1 MTKLKTQDSPFLLA
15 LDHKPAAHTPIWFMR
30 QAGRYMADYR
40 RLREKYSLLEM
51 VKTPELAC
59 EITLQPIKA
68 FQLDAAIIFSDI
80 LPLLEG
86 MGLKLEFIT
95 GEGPHIQNPIR
106 EPVDVEKLTITP
118 PEECVAFTLEA
129 IRLVRPELDALK
141 IPLIGFSGAPFT
153 LASYAIE
160 GGSSRDHLL
169 TKQFMHAKSEHWHM
183 LMDKLSQM
191 VGNYLLAQ
199 ANAGAQVLQ
208 IFDSWAGSLGP
219 IDYQTLVL
227 PYLQTA
233 IKIAR
238 KGHVPIIYFSTGTS
252 GFLNVISE
260 LEVDAFSID
269 WRMNLDAAWKTIG
282 TNKAIQ
288 GNLDPALLFAPW
300 PVLQKQTEKIL
311 RQAEMIEPSRRGFI
325 FNLGHGILQKTPEDN
340 VKRLVDFVKNQRCL

>member
-1 MTKLKTQDSPFLLA
+1 MTELNISNSPFLCA
-15 LDHKPAAHTPIWFMR
+15 LRNQQTTHTPIWLMR
-30 QAGRYMADYR
+30 QAGRYMGVYR

-59 EITLQPIKA
+59 EVTLQPIKA

-86 MGLKLEFIT
+86 MGLKLEFVT
-95 GEGPHIQNPIR
+95 GEGPHIENPIR
-106 EPVDVEKLTITP
+106 TPQGVEKLRITS
-118 PEECVAFTLEA
+118 PEECVAFTLDA
-129 IRLVRPELDALK
+129 IGLVRPELDSLK

-169 TKQFMHAKSEHWHM
+169 TKQFMHAHPEHWHM

-191 VGNYLLAQ
+191 IGNYLLAQ
-199 ANAGAQVLQ
+199 ARAGAQVLQ
-208 IFDSWAGSLGP
+208 IFDSWAGSLSP
-219 IDYQTLVL
+219 VDYQTLVL
-227 PYLQTA
+227 PYIQKA
-233 IKIAR
+233 IQIA
-238 KGHVPIIYFSTGTS
+238 KKSNVPLIYFSTGTS
-252 GFLNVISE
+252 GFLNVVGE
-260 LEVDAFSID
+260 LEVNAFSVD

-282 TNKAIQ
+282 TDRAMQ

-311 RQAEMIEPSRRGFI
+311 RQAENIQPDRRGFI

-340 VKRLVDFVKNQRCL
+340 VKRLVDFVRNY

>member
-1 MTKLKTQDSPFLLA
+1 MSNSPFLRA
-15 LDHKPAAHTPIWFMR
+15 LQHQPTTHTPIWLMR
-30 QAGRYMADYR
+30 QAGRYMSTYR

-59 EITLQPIKA
+59 EVTLQPIKA

-95 GEGPHIQNPIR
+95 GEGPHIENPIR
-106 EPVDVEKLTITP
+106 ETSDVEKLRITP
-118 PEECVAFTLEA
+118 PEECLAFTLDA
-129 IRLVRPELDALK
+129 IRLVRPELDALH

-169 TKQFMHAKSEHWHM
+169 TKQFMHAKPEHWHM

-199 ANAGAQVLQ
+199 AQAGAQVLQ

-219 IDYQTLVL
+219 VDYQTLVF
-227 PYLQTA
+227 PYIQKA
-233 IKIAR
+233 ISIAR
-238 KGHVPIIYFSTGTS
+238 NGNVPIIYFSTGTN
-252 GFLNVISE
+252 GFLNVIRE
-260 LEVDAFSID
+260 LEVNALSID
-269 WRMNLDAAWKTIG
+269 WRMNLDTAWKIIG
-282 TNKAIQ
+282 SNKAIQ

-300 PVLQKQTEKIL
+300 PILQKQTESIL
-311 RQAEMIEPSRRGFI
+311 RQAENIQADRRGFI

-340 VKRLVDFVKNQRCL
+340 VKRLVDFVKRT